1 MIRLSPQDLDRIEN
15 ERLDREGAISSS
27 TLAPT
32 PMFKS
37 RQHAAKDT
45 PPLRNNRHGWQPT
58 LEDLERK

>member
-15 ERLDREGAISSS
+15 ERLDCEGVS
-27 TLAPT
+27 TGMLAPL

-37 RQHAAKDT
+37 RQHAVKDT

-58 LEDLERK
+58 LEDMERK